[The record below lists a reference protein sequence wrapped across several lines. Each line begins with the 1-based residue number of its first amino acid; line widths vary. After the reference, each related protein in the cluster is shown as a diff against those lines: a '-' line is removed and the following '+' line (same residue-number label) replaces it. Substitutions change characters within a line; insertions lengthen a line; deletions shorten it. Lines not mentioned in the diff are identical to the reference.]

1 MPKQQRIEV
10 APPLA
15 EDKEFQDFAS
25 VVQNN
30 FVDLFQVAHDHPLHT
45 SAPTTSEGN
54 IGDIQLVNL
63 SGTYYIYAKVAIAT
77 WKRVVLS

>member
-1 MPKQQRIEV
+1 MPKQQRVEV
-10 APPLA
+10 APPLV

-45 SAPTTSEGN
+45 AAPTASEGT
-54 IGDIQLVNL
+54 IGDIQLVDL
-63 SGTYYIYAKVAIAT
+63 SGTYYIYAKVATAI
-77 WKRVVLS
+77 WKRVLLS